1 MSDVTKKNYHY
12 SLFNRFLSLIFLV
25 FISLVFCVGWKI
37 TKIRNDLI
45 HQDLMHTS
53 RNIDQNIENSIYC
66 VENKMRFIGTLI
78 VDQGINNNYFKI
90 LNLLNVFKDDNNN
103 EHKSL
108 FSVIGWADSNQAIKL
123 TNLKVLD
130 IPIDVSNRFCLSD
143 LTNKPFSLLFDM
155 RGSSSYIND
164 DKSNTNTSNTN
175 IHKYNNIFMKIDIE
189 GHEFRLL
196 SYLID
201 NNHMNKIKQLIVEI
215 HSPADIQMFPD
226 YFAGLS
232 DIKNDVM
239 FKLLNNINKTHTLV
253 HFHVNNGCNTQ
264 VIDNIKLP
272 HVFECTYIR
281 NDFIKEEEKI
291 KNNEILPT
299 RLDMK
304 NIKDKPDFY
313 IDYYPF
319 CNM

>member
-1 MSDVTKKNYHY
+1 MNSLILYQSPYNKVRIGKDNDGGYVICELPDNYDLFISGGISNDISFEIDFLQKYKDKDNDNNIIKCYAFDGTISTLPLQNVSNNKDILTNINFIKKN
-12 SLFNRFLSLIFLV
+12 L
-25 FISLVFCVGWKI
+25 G
-37 TKIRNDLI
+37 
-45 HQDLMHTS
+45 
-53 RNIDQNIENSIYC
+53 NIE
-66 VENKMRFIGTLI
+66 
-78 VDQGINNNYFKI
+78 
-90 LNLLNVFKDDNNN
+90 
-103 EHKSL
+103 
-108 FSVIGWADSNQAIKL
+108 SNDI
-123 TNLKVLD
+123 TNL
-130 IPIDVSNRFCLSD
+130 
-143 LTNKPFSLLFDM
+143 
-155 RGSSSYIND
+155 SSYFTS
-164 DKSNTNTSNTN
+164 SN
-175 IHKYNNIFMKIDIE
+175 KYNNIFMKIDIE

-196 SYLID
+196 PYLID
-201 NNHMNKIKQLIVEI
+201 NNYMSKIKQLVVEI

-253 HFHVNNGCNTQ
+253 HFHGNNGCNTQ